1 MPGLFSSGTGY
12 NEIIFLTGKRFP
24 SDQLISTERLS
35 GQLRKNPQLLNY
47 PALYHLHNIDEIED
61 IPFWLQLAKE
71 MNGPVLELGCGTGRL
86 LLPLLKAGFEAIG
99 LDNNFEMLAYLKG
112 QLSTQLLKQVDVFQ
126 ADLENFHLERQFP
139 MIFLACNTL
148 STLQEETRLNA
159 YSRIHEHLIDG
170 GVFAV
175 SIPNPVSLASLSA
188 QGESEI
194 ETSFSHPM
202 TGNPIQVSSE
212 WQRSDRF
219 IVFHWHYDHLL
230 QDGQVERETIQSRH
244 SLIAPG
250 EYQAELRAANLIPIN
265 MFGDFEKS
273 EYQND
278 SPYLIIIARKGSG
291 F

>member
-1 MPGLFSSGTGY
+1 MPRLISSGTGY
-12 NEIIFLTGKRFP
+12 NEIILLTGKRYP
-24 SDQLISTERLS
+24 PDRLISTERLS

-47 PALYHLHNIDEIED
+47 PALYHLHHIDENED

-86 LLPLLKAGFEAIG
+86 LLPLLKAGYETIG
-99 LDNNFEMLAYLKG
+99 LDINFEMLSYFKG
-112 QLSTQLLKQVDVFQ
+112 LLSTQLLEQVDVFQ
-126 ADLENFHLERQFP
+126 SDLENFHLEREFP
-139 MIFLACNTL
+139 FIFLACNTL
-148 STLQEETRLNA
+148 STLPEETRLNA
-159 YSRIHEHLIDG
+159 YSRIHEHLIG
-170 GVFAV
+170 GGIFAV
-175 SIPNPVSLASLSA
+175 SIPNPISLASLPA

-194 ETSFSHPM
+194 EASFSHPM

-244 SLIAPG
+244 SLITPG
-250 EYQAELRAANLIPIN
+250 EYQAELQAANLNPIK
-265 MFGDFEKS
+265 MFGDFAKTD
-273 EYQND
+273 YQKD